1 MRTADILYNILG
13 IIGALML
20 LFGFYRA
27 NSGRWSSKSFGYEL
41 DNLIGASLIIVYQIR
56 YHAYVTVVVNTI
68 WAIVALWGLAVFSR
82 RLHQHHRKKHY
93 AQNPKRKTR

>member
-1 MRTADILYNILG
+1 MSQADIIYNVLG

-27 NSGRWSSKSFGYEL
+27 NSGKWSSKSAGYEL

-68 WAIVALWGLAVFSR
+68 WAIVALWGLSTFIR
-82 RLHQHHRKKHY
+82 RMHQHRKKRR
-93 AQNPKRKTR
+93 A